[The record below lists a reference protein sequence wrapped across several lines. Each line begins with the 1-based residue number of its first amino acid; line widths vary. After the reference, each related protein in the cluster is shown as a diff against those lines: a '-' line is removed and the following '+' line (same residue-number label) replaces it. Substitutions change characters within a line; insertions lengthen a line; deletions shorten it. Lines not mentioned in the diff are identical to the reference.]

1 VSAEHYFFPPA
12 RAYPLNRCLFQLKSD
27 AGFCARYVADREA
40 AMEELGLDADARAA
54 LRAFERDRL
63 IALGAHPYLVFMAG
77 LRLKMESAPSA
88 FEYF

>member
-1 VSAEHYFFPPA
+1 V
-12 RAYPLNRCLFQLKSD
+12 KSD
-27 AGFCARYVADREA
+27 ARFSTRYVADREA
-40 AMEELGLDADARAA
+40 AMDELGLDAEARGA

-77 LRLKMESAPSA
+77 LRVKMESQPSA